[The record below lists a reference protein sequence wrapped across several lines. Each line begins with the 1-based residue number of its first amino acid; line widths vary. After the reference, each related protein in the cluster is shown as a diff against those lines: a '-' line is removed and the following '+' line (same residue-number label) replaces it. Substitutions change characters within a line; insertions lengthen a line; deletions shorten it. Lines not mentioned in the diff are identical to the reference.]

1 MSGSEQAPLDILED
15 GELPE
20 ESMEVTQTV
29 AVVPPTP
36 AASRLCDG
44 WGREQEKIV
53 QTEQARQAKQ
63 DLTVHV
69 QDRCRLAIKVCSS
82 RSTGLAPAWRGIHI
96 YIGTLRGHI

>member
-44 WGREQEKIV
+44 
-53 QTEQARQAKQ
+53 
-63 DLTVHV
+63 
-69 QDRCRLAIKVCSS
+69 
-82 RSTGLAPAWRGIHI
+82 
-96 YIGTLRGHI
+96 